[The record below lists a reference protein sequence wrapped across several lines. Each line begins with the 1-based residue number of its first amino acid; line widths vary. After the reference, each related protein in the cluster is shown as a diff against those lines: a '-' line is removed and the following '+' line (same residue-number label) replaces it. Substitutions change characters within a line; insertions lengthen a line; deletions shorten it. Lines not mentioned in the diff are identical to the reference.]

1 MQMENNSL
9 QPIVL
14 SSMAERTKFP
24 APGFAGGLGDVRIN
38 GKKVDHRG
46 QYVLERGDHVLVR
59 MSGGGG
65 YGPAS
70 ARPCTFRP
78 GDRLLGYA
86 GRRG

>member
-1 MQMENNSL
+1 MESNSL

-24 APGFAGGLGDVRIN
+24 APGFAGGLGDVRID

-46 QYVLERGDHVLVR
+46 QHVLEYGDHVLVS

-65 YGPAS
+65 YRPAS
-70 ARPCTFRP
+70 ARPRTFRP
-78 GDRLLGYA
+78 RDRLLGYA